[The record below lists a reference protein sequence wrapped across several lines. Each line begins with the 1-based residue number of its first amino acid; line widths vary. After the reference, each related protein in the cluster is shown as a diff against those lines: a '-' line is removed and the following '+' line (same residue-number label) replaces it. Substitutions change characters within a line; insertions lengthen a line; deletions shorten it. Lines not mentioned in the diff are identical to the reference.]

1 MSLLEKKIIEFGLN
15 EKEARV
21 YLASLSLGQSSVQD
35 IAKESKVN
43 RATTYVAIERLT
55 DLGLM
60 SSFYQGK
67 KQFFIAADPEK
78 LIEVLDKEKEKI
90 EKKKEELK
98 KIIPE
103 LQSMNNKIKDK
114 PVVKFYEGKE
124 GIKTMVDEVLLA
136 KGDDVYMV
144 YSLDQVENLFSDGE
158 RLKWRNMRVENNIK
172 VNAIYTSKK
181 KELKNVPKSK
191 SIKVPFD
198 KYPITS
204 DIAVFG
210 NKVRL
215 ASLKNRL
222 VGVVIED
229 EEIAKSM
236 KAILKLSF
244 EMAKKYRKL

>member
-55 DLGLM
+55 DFGLM